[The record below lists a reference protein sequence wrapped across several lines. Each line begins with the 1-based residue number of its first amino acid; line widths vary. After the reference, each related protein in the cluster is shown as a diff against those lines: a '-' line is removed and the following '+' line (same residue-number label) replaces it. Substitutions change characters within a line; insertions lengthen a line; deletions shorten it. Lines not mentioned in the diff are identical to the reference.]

1 MRIHDV
7 HDFAADQAARELL
20 GTGFTAVDDIS
31 GQSVEYAEAELMD
44 ALGHATDAFDVV
56 IDESVT
62 PIGPVFVF
70 RNPARLTLDKA
81 RSWVLARRPA
91 L

>member
-1 MRIHDV
+1 
-7 HDFAADQAARELL
+7 
-20 GTGFTAVDDIS
+20 
-31 GQSVEYAEAELMD
+31 MD
-44 ALGHATDAFDVV
+44 ALGHAADAFDVV
-56 IDESVT
+56 IDEIVT